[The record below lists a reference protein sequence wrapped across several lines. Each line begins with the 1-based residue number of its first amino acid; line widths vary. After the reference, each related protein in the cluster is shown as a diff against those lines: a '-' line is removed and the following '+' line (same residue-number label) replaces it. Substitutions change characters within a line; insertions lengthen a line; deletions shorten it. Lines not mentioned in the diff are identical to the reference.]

1 MQKIRFVN
9 PVGAEINISL
19 SPPYLFEK
27 ISGIGAEDAQL
38 ITSEPAAIDGQTLQG
53 CYFGSREI
61 TVTCHVFGNTRAEMY
76 ENRQKLI
83 ALLSSEQYRNGATG
97 QLYYTN
103 DYLSVWIPAA
113 VKRGPQNAERYG
125 NYTKSIQLVF
135 TCPGHL
141 FRSVASTDQQL
152 AYLDGGMSFPLE
164 IDTVKGVMFGTRG
177 FEAELT
183 NVGDFPAPISVTI
196 TGPSLVPKLEKANT
210 GEYILIKQ
218 QLYAGD
224 ILRLDTTPGGLAAT
238 IQRVGGSIESGFG
251 YLDLGSTFFALDP
264 GLNTIRYSSGDDTM
278 LSAVTVSIYSR
289 FGGV

>member
-1 MQKIRFVN
+1 MQKVRFVN
-9 PVGAEINISL
+9 PAGAEINIGL

-38 ITSEPAAIDGQTLQG
+38 ITSDPAVIDGQTLQG
-53 CYFGSREI
+53 CYFGCREI
-61 TVTCHVFGNTRAEMY
+61 TVTCHIFGNTRAEMY

-83 ALLSSEQYRNGATG
+83 ALLSSGQSKNGATG

-103 DYLSVWIPAA
+103 DYLSVWIPAV

-135 TCPGHL
+135 MCPGHL
-141 FRSVASTDQQL
+141 FRSVTQTEKQL
-152 AYLDGGMSFPLE
+152 AYLDGGLSFPLE
-164 IDTVKGVMFGTRG
+164 IDMSKEIMFGTRG

-196 TGPSLVPKLEKANT
+196 TGPSLVPRLEKANT
-210 GEYILIKQ
+210 GEYIQLRQ
-218 QLYAGD
+218 QLYSGD
-224 ILRLDTTPGGLAAT
+224 ILQLDTTPGGLAAT
-238 IQRVGGSIESGFG
+238 IQRADGFVESGFG

-278 LSAVTVSIYSR
+278 LSAVTISSLSR